1 MKKIILC
8 EIGIIAAAFL
18 TFGFSDDLGT
28 ILFILAIV
36 FPIASLIK
44 AFGKDAKKIADKSKP
59 NETEPVEET
68 PKEPIYKS
76 SYVFLRDT
84 ETIGNK
90 FVRYFKEELQEN
102 DEFYR
107 SNKDLK
113 EEYLNEKIFQYEP
126 LEIPYKIEGDQVFS
140 YMKND
145 EWQFV
150 GWIRESQM
158 FLVQK
163 SIETKLFL
171 MPNTYKRVGDGY
183 LQKESGDAYFGLLV
197 KVEQ

>member
-1 MKKIILC
+1 MKKLLIIESVLFVLLFATSRINNSIPFVLNLIAL
-8 EIGIIAAAFL
+8 IGF
-18 TFGFSDDLGT
+18 
-28 ILFILAIV
+28 
-36 FPIASLIK
+36 
-44 AFGKDAKKIADKSKP
+44 
-59 NETEPVEET
+59 
-68 PKEPIYKS
+68 PIYKVFS
-76 SYVFLRDT
+76 GMKRDMDKFAPKEEPKQAEPTEEQPAYKTTYVFLRDT

-90 FVRYFKEELQEN
+90 FVRYFKEDLQEN

-113 EEYLNEKIFQYEP
+113 EEYFNEKIFQYEP

-150 GWIRESQM
+150 GRIRESQM
-158 FLVQK
+158 FLVEK